1 MTSTR
6 TTSTPIAADAG
17 NRLYDTA
24 NVSRG
29 ELTAQVAQ
37 AAAALQDSFNRVAA
51 QHIAL
56 GKKEQS

>member
-1 MTSTR
+1 MSD
-6 TTSTPIAADAG
+6 TTSTVNTTTDAG

-29 ELTAQVAQ
+29 ELTAQAVQ
-37 AAAALQDSFNRVAA
+37 DAAAQLQDSFNRIA
-51 QHIAL
+51 HTAL